1 MSTTDTVSFPGGR
14 KTGFPAS
21 SQVTFSSLPTS
32 TSCAGAWRGA
42 SASTTTSRSVR
53 LNRMSSSD
61 GSVGYVAPR
70 HPQRSRSA
78 MLRAPGARVNPDRIP
93 EGDGPP
99 RALRRRERAL
109 AVCVVIETYVDRR
122 GQALDALGEVSLAV
136 ESEEFVALL
145 EPALFPWRTVQANIE
160 FGLEE
165 LG

>member
-1 MSTTDTVSFPGGR
+1 MSPTDTVSFPGGR

-32 TSCAGAWRGA
+32 MSCAGAWRGA

-53 LNRMSSSD
+53 LKRMSSSD
-61 GSVGYVAPR
+61 GSMGYVAPR

-78 MLRAPGARVNPDRIP
+78 MLRAAGARVNPDRIP

-109 AVCVVIETYVDRR
+109 AVCVVIDRVSKTYVDRP
-122 GQALDALGEVSLAV
+122 GQAVEALGDVSLTV
-136 ESEEFVALL
+136 ESEEFVALQ
-145 EPALFPWRTVQANIE
+145 EPALFPWRTVQ
-160 FGLEE
+160 
-165 LG
+165 